1 MKNTLKHIAAA
12 SLAVLALA
20 SCEEMQDYQKTID
33 AAPAL
38 AYVNPK
44 AGNTFSTLIVHR
56 PVGSTGSFHTE
67 FQPSSNTSNHGDVP
81 VTIELDESL
90 VASYNQKHGTNY
102 VALPEEY
109 IKLTNPTVVIPA
121 DTTASRDTVMIDLD
135 AEKDLSKLTERT
147 YLAPFRL
154 VADGL
159 GASEQMGNLWFIVNT
174 ETNIIRPITSADDL
188 VGFPA
193 GGTGDWTADCG
204 NYANLFDGN
213 KSTSVTFE
221 TDNVVTIDMKK
232 EIMVTGLKL
241 NSYQIGSMSIE
252 YSVDGKEWSQAGT
265 PASGE
270 YVDGTSS
277 WGAGDWC
284 AAVYDYFTA
293 RYLRLTFT
301 MPGYTQRVN
310 ELQVYM
316 IESTEPTLYT
326 QTGADNVVS
335 GKIVHVKGV
344 GSTSDFSTSFKV
356 YTTISSD
363 NGYNVNVAVDNSLI
377 AAYNEKHKTSYVQMP
392 SGNIDLQNA
401 STAIAAGDNAT
412 AENVTLSLTGDLSSL
427 TDENGYLI
435 PLKMTASGAVTSESR
450 GVVYAVINSETKLI
464 KAISSAD
471 EIVGFPAGGRST
483 WSADCDN
490 ASNLFDG
497 NNSTRVSFSDSDN
510 VLTVNLGG
518 KHLVTG
524 IVMNTYNLA
533 NVNVQYSTDGTSWT
547 SAGTADD
554 SDVVYTGS
562 SWSQGDYYIA
572 FGEYLEAAY
581 LRLTFDFSAY
591 NTQMGEFNI
600 YEIEST
606 DPTIYTVCG
615 TDNVFTGKIVHH
627 AIAGSK
633 GSVSASFNVMST
645 ISSASGWAVSAEADA
660 SLVSAFNTKNKTSYV
675 ALDASYVEISGVPC
689 EIAAGST
696 KSAGQISVALKGD
709 ISKLT
714 NKNGY
719 LLPLK
724 LTAPGAVS
732 SSSRGV
738 VYVAL
743 TVETST
749 AVFQDNFS
757 IDSIDGAQV
766 ADRNGWKIVECDEGG
781 VHSGSYAEL
790 FDGNTTTYVRTW
802 GGPVSFTVDMGQE
815 YDMTGLVITAR
826 TDNSWY
832 SGYQPNSIQ
841 IMASLDGASYE
852 DLGTAAK
859 SEGTIVAS
867 NPSSYV
873 SLYGSKKVRYL
884 KIEAGYG
891 SNMGTAEFNIYA
903 K

>member
-12 SLAVLALA
+12 SLAVLAFA

-33 AAPAL
+33 AAPGL

-81 VTIELDESL
+81 VTIVLDESL
-90 VASYNQKHGTNY
+90 VASYNREHGTNY
-102 VALPEEY
+102 AALPEEY

-147 YLAPFRL
+147 YLAPFKL

-188 VGFPA
+188 LGFPA

-213 KSTSVTFE
+213 NSTSVTFGTE
-221 TDNVVTIDMKK
+221 NVVTIDMKK

-241 NSYQIGSMSIE
+241 NTYEIGSMSIE
-252 YSVDGKEWSQAGT
+252 YSVDGKEWFQAGT
-265 PASGE
+265 PADGE
-270 YVDGTSS
+270 YVFGAS

-301 MPGYTQRVN
+301 MSGYNNRVN

-377 AAYNEKHKTSYVQMP
+377 AAYNEKHKTSYAQMP
-392 SGNIDLQNA
+392 SANINLQNA
-401 STAIAAGDNAT
+401 SVAIAAGDNAT

-427 TDENGYLI
+427 TNENGYLI
-435 PLKMTASGAVTSESR
+435 PLRMAASGAVTSESR

-464 KAISSAD
+464 KAISFAD
-471 EIVGFPAGGRST
+471 EITGFPAGGRST
-483 WSADCDN
+483 WSADCDD

-497 NNSTRVSFSDSDN
+497 DNSTRVYFENSDN

-524 IVMNTYNLA
+524 VVMNTYSLA
-533 NVNVQYSTDGTSWT
+533 DVSVQYSTDGTSWK

-562 SWSQGDYYIA
+562 SWNQGDYYIA

-581 LRLTFDFSAY
+581 LRLTFGFSGY
-591 NTQMGEFNI
+591 YTQMGEFGI

-606 DPTIYTVCG
+606 DPTVYTVCG

-633 GSVSASFNVMST
+633 GSVNASFNVMST
-645 ISSASGWAVSAEADA
+645 VSSTSGWTVSVEPDA
-660 SLVSAFNTKNKTSYV
+660 SLVNAFNTKNRTSYA
-675 ALDASYVEISGVPC
+675 ALDASYVEITGSPC

-696 KSAGQISVALKGD
+696 RSAGQISVALKGD

-724 LTAPGAVS
+724 LSAPGAVS
-732 SSSRGV
+732 SASRGV
-738 VYVAL
+738 VYVAI

-749 AVFQDNFS
+749 ALLQDNFS
-757 IDSIDGAQV
+757 IDSIEGTQV
-766 ADRNGWKIVECDEGG
+766 ADRSGWKILECDEGG

-826 TDNSWY
+826 TDNSGY
-832 SGYQPNSIQ
+832 SRYQPNAVQ
-841 IMASLDGASYE
+841 IMASLDGTTYE
-852 DLGTAAK
+852 NLGTAATA
-859 SEGTIVAS
+859 EATLVAS

-884 KIEAGYG
+884 KIEASYG